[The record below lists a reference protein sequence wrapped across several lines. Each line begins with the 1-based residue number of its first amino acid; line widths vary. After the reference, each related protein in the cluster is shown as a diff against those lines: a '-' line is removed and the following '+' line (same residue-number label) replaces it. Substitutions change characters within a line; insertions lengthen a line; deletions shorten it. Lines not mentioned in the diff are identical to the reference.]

1 MKLGTFAIFAMEY
14 KSSNNFLLGN
24 FFKFSVIL
32 IIIPVDTLFL
42 LIIGMYE
49 TWSTKKIKDQKSEK
63 SLW

>member
-1 MKLGTFAIFAMEY
+1 MKLGTFAIFAMEH